1 MYISIYSAGKVSIF
15 YDGQS
20 PSLEDIYIA
29 TALYN
34 PDNRTFSIQSADV
47 SGVKP
52 HPFIA
57 EEKPDLF
64 RNSYIAINS
73 AWKSQE
79 SEGYP
84 LRMFV
89 LI

>member
-1 MYISIYSAGKVSIF
+1 MYALLYSAGKVSIF
-15 YDGQS
+15 YDMEA

-34 PDNRTFSIQSADV
+34 PNDKTFSIQSADV
-47 SGVKP
+47 SGVRP

-73 AWKSQE
+73 AW
-79 SEGYP
+79 
-84 LRMFV
+84 RN
-89 LI
+89 

>member
-1 MYISIYSAGKVSIF
+1 MSIF
-15 YDGQS
+15 YDEES

-34 PDNRTFSIQSADV
+34 PTKRTFSIQSADV
-47 SGVKP
+47 SGVRP

-73 AWKSQE
+73 AWRNQN

-89 LI
+89 LT